1 MNRPHR
7 VLLMTT
13 LMTTTMRQVLVV
25 LYLWPAFTLA
35 TTVKFNSTP
44 YHITGTE
51 GPKAESSCLRFN
63 DVHRLTGEIRSA
75 HGGNVTVHN
84 DNGTISDDYTL
95 AFSTDLDTFTGAYM
109 CKGRRIHITGFDAI
123 HGVRMDSIIFKSSTG
138 GVLAGLTRGG
148 TWRPPLCSTAHNQS
162 SCDQSLASCSWC
174 VSPDRVHGLCFDSG
188 KKPPGW
194 KCD

>member
-1 MNRPHR
+1 
-7 VLLMTT
+7 
-13 LMTTTMRQVLVV
+13 MTTTMRQVLVV
-25 LYLWPAFTLA
+25 LYLLWPAFTLA

-95 AFSTDLDTFTGAYM
+95 AFSTDLDSFTGAYM